1 MSENNHVGTIR
12 LDGKAG
18 ATIQVVP
25 NADGSSRVEV
35 YNLHGTLLAYQR
47 VENSVSEEDAVNIG
61 FSLFNGFVFGY
72 RACEYLV
79 RQNVESIL
87 EGNSPLA

>member
-1 MSENNHVGTIR
+1 MSENNHVGTIK

-18 ATIQVVP
+18 ASIQIVP
-25 NADGSSRVEV
+25 NADGSARVEV
-35 YNLHGTLLAYQR
+35 YNLRGTLLAYQR
-47 VENSVSEEDAVNIG
+47 VDKSISDDEAVNIG

-79 RQNVESIL
+79 RQNVEAIL

>member
-47 VENSVSEEDAVNIG
+47 VENAVPEENAVNIG